1 MPVFE
6 HVRTRSDPFG
16 PVRMRSDAFG
26 CVRMRSDSLGCIRHR
41 PRRGGVDPREIS
53 PCRRRSAATTPRR
66 RHDGAAAPSQRRD
79 AEKTEKNDVKIM
91 QNGPKMSQNG
101 PKNDPKRFENDSKR
115 AETRLFYFFGRRHL
129 PKHLPPSSQRV
140 NGILK
145 HSLPS
150 RDSIENIPGVRSDPG
165 YVSI

>member
-1 MPVFE
+1 MAETFLAENV
-6 HVRTRSDPFG
+6 SADIFG
-16 PVRMRSDAFG
+16 GIFSDAPILQG
-26 CVRMRSDSLGCIRHR
+26 RGPSRAVLPGWVTHR

-91 QNGPKMSQNG
+91 QHGPKMSQNG

-115 AETRLFYFFGRRHL
+115 AEKRLFYFFGRRNL
-129 PKHLPPSSQRV
+129 PKHLPPSSQSVTRAS
-140 NGILK
+140 
-145 HSLPS
+145 H
-150 RDSIENIPGVRSDPG
+150 
-165 YVSI
+165 